1 MKRTDLA
8 KQKGLAI
15 QERMKQAGVPDRFGA
30 QSGAPLG
37 RREQREL
44 ERSQGLVPFAV
55 KLDAELVKQLQALAQ
70 ERKAGLAEVVSE
82 LLRKGLGAGK

>member
-15 QERMKQAGVPDRFGA
+15 QERMKQAGVPERFGA

-37 RREQREL
+37 RREQREI

-55 KLDAELVKQLQALAQ
+55 KLEAGLVKELQALAQ
-70 ERKAGLAEVVSE
+70 ARKAGLADVVSE
-82 LLRKGLGAGK
+82 LLRKGLEADK